1 MRENAMT
8 DNKDTK
14 GSKSNTPKTK
24 KESPEQEKKTKQS
37 KNQKVDLKAKQGEAE
52 NRKQNKSQEKQQEKK
67 RQSAFDEFG
76 NQVEKIA
83 VKTAESIRK
92 VVDKALASRNTVL
105 TIRVN
110 DESSRKM
117 SMLVDSGLF
126 KSRSESAAFLIQEGI
141 KNQDVLFK
149 KISSKLDEIEKIREE
164 LQKVVSEEFNP
175 EDFSDKK

>member
-1 MRENAMT
+1 MT

-14 GSKSNTPKTK
+14 GSKSGTPKVK
-24 KESPEQEKKTKQS
+24 KKAPEQEKNTKKNKDQKEDLKTKQS
-37 KNQKVDLKAKQGEAE
+37 QAQDQKQA
-52 NRKQNKSQEKQQEKK
+52 RSQERQQEKK
-67 RQSAFDEFG
+67 RQSAFDDFG

-141 KNQDVLFK
+141 KNQDALFK
-149 KISSKLDEIEKIREE
+149 KISAKLGEIEKIREE
-164 LQKVVSEEFNP
+164 LQKVVSEEFSP